1 MGNKHEAVVG
11 MLQDYIPED
20 ISKDYEFEKW
30 EYSIHNSRNNW
41 TEDTVTD
48 ESDHLIDASCTAKFK
63 GKTMLRITQWFWG
76 KNGMWMANSK
86 ALLVDDGTTFDEVKK
101 QLEGWEEPEYCKG
114 TTFKSWDVVP
124 FGLEKPKIVKNGQS
138 IQMSAVYDG
147 TPDPA
152 LRPGTNPPGETDTE
166 DKNENTNPPGEQ
178 QGIELPKE
186 TINKVVEL
194 INKTEPGMPI
204 QVDMAEAT
212 VIPKEILE
220 AAKGKNNE
228 IILNMGNYSWKV
240 NGTDI
245 AAADL
250 KSIDLKVVMDTD
262 NIPSKTIQAL
272 AGDNLVQQLSLV
284 HHGDFGFKAT
294 LTVNVGNEHAGK
306 YGNLYYHDSDGKL
319 VFIDAGEIAPSGNV
333 SLTFSHASDYM
344 IVMSDQ
350 KMSQANV
357 PNEFAPDQKPGSTQ
371 PEGNK
376 DQTGGSGQTGSGN
389 KNPSENGS
397 QSQPEASAGNLSG
410 NTDQNTPDTAQT
422 QTETNMQTQAASN
435 SQNGAQNK
443 SVQTGDETEAIPL
456 VLLSILSLGMI
467 ICIWKRRK
475 AC

>member
-1 MGNKHEAVVG
+1 
-11 MLQDYIPED
+11 
-20 ISKDYEFEKW
+20 
-30 EYSIHNSRNNW
+30 
-41 TEDTVTD
+41 
-48 ESDHLIDASCTAKFK
+48 
-63 GKTMLRITQWFWG
+63 
-76 KNGMWMANSK
+76 
-86 ALLVDDGTTFDEVKK
+86 
-101 QLEGWEEPEYCKG
+101 
-114 TTFKSWDVVP
+114 
-124 FGLEKPKIVKNGQS
+124 
-138 IQMSAVYDG
+138 
-147 TPDPA
+147 
-152 LRPGTNPPGETDTE
+152 
-166 DKNENTNPPGEQ
+166 
-178 QGIELPKE
+178 
-186 TINKVVEL
+186 
-194 INKTEPGMPI
+194 
-204 QVDMAEAT
+204 
-212 VIPKEILE
+212 
-220 AAKGKNNE
+220 
-228 IILNMGNYSWKV
+228 
-240 NGTDI
+240 
-245 AAADL
+245 
-250 KSIDLKVVMDTD
+250 MDTD

-319 VFIDAGEIAPSGNV
+319 VFIDAGEITPSGNV